1 MKKQIVQEM
10 WLKGLA
16 KIGLKGVYFSQRI
29 VQEFI
34 LIHEKFWLICWT
46 IEFLANNQRHN
57 SLVNYA
63 KTLTK
68 GFSQPRMSN
77 FGDYTI

>member
-16 KIGLKGVYFSQRI
+16 KIWLKGVYFSQRI
-29 VQEFI
+29 VQQYI
-34 LIHEKFWLICWT
+34 LIHEKCWLISWL
-46 IEFLANNQRHN
+46 IKFLANSQRHKFLDN
-57 SLVNYA
+57 SA

-77 FGDYTI
+77 FGDYII